1 VLMEKDLNVLVEG
14 VKSGRVTFANTLKYV
29 FMATSA
35 NFGNMFSMAG
45 ISLFLPFLPLL
56 PSQILLTNLLTDF
69 PELTIATDRVDKE
82 LVTKP
87 HRMDIKFIRNF
98 MIVFGLLSSIFDYL
112 TFGAL
117 LLLLH
122 AQPEQFR
129 TGWFLESVISASLVV
144 LVVRTRQ
151 SILNSKPGKY
161 LLTATLLT
169 IGVTIIIPWTPA
181 ATLIGFQ
188 PLPLSFVLVLGAI
201 VLFYVTAA
209 ENVKR
214 VFYSRVKF

>member
-1 VLMEKDLNVLVEG
+1 M
-14 VKSGRVTFANTLKYV
+14 
-29 FMATSA
+29 
-35 NFGNMFSMAG
+35 
-45 ISLFLPFLPLL
+45 
-56 PSQILLTNLLTDF
+56 LTNLLTDF
-69 PELTIATDRVDKE
+69 PELTIATDRVDRE
-82 LVTKP
+82 LVNKP
-87 HRMDIKFIRNF
+87 RRMDIKFIRNF

-122 AQPEQFR
+122 DQPEQFR

-151 SILNSKPGKY
+151 SIFNSKPGKY
-161 LLTATLLT
+161 LLMATLAT
-169 IGVTIIIPWTPA
+169 IGVTIIIPWTPLA
-181 ATLIGFQ
+181 RLFGFQ

-201 VLFYVTAA
+201 VVFYVTAA

-214 VFYSRVKF
+214 VFYNHVKF